1 MAYFPV
7 FLDLTNR
14 KVLIVGGGKVAT
26 RKVKNLLPFTK
37 DITIVS
43 PKVTKELKELIDKY
57 DLRWQKRRFRAPDLR
72 GIHLVIV
79 AVDDLKL
86 QKRIFRLC
94 EKRGILCN
102 AVDSPEFCNFIFP
115 SIIKRGELILALS
128 TSGKVP
134 ALSRALREKLE
145 KCIPE
150 NIEEILK
157 ELETIRKS
165 LPKGERRQKLLLELA
180 RKLLSEEIK

>member
-7 FLDLTNR
+7 FLDLRNK
-14 KVLIVGGGKVAT
+14 KVLIVGGGNVAT

-43 PKVTKELKELIDKY
+43 PKVTKELKELINKNY
-57 DLRWQKRRFRAPDLR
+57 LRWLRRKFRTSDLK
-72 GIHLVIV
+72 GANLVIV

-86 QKRIFRLC
+86 QKRIFKLC
-94 EKRGILCN
+94 EKRKILCN

-115 SIIKRGELILALS
+115 SIIKRGDLVLALS

-134 ALSRALREKLE
+134 ALARALREKLE
-145 KCIPE
+145 DCIPE
-150 NIEEILK
+150 NVEEILK
-157 ELETIRKS
+157 ELEALRRS

-180 RKLLSEEIK
+180 RKLISEEIK